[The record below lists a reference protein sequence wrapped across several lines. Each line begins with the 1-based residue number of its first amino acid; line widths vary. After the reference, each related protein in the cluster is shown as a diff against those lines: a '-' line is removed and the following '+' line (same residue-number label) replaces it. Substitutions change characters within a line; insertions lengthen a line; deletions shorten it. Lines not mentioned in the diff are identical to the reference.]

1 MITFAVEQTN
11 GDSMDKP
18 SSDSHF
24 KIMSL
29 NLKFR
34 DLFLPRKNILKELD
48 IKPGFYIL
56 DYGCGPGSYTAV
68 AAQLVGETGKVYALD
83 IHLLAIQKVKS
94 MAKKKGLT
102 NIETILSDC
111 ATGLKDESID
121 IVFLYDVMH
130 GLSELDA
137 VLKELYR
144 VLKPSGVLSS
154 NDHHLEEDQI
164 ISKITNAGLFR
175 FLRKGKR
182 TYNFSK
188 VNP

>member
-1 MITFAVEQTN
+1 MTTSAVEQTN
-11 GDSMDKP
+11 EDSMDKP

-48 IKPGFYIL
+48 IKPGFNIL
-56 DYGCGPGSYTAV
+56 DYGCGPGSYTTV

-83 IHLLAIQKVKS
+83 IHPLAIQKVKNL
-94 MAKKKGLT
+94 AKRKGLT
-102 NIETILSDC
+102 NIETIQSDC

-121 IVFLYDVMH
+121 IVFLYDVIH

-144 VLKPSGVLSS
+144 VLKPSGILSS
-154 NDHHLEEDQI
+154 NDHHFEENEI

-188 VNP
+188 VNS